1 MQSFQISDK
10 KDFMNKLL
18 NSDCF
23 HSFLLKEATIH
34 TAISYVIDGK
44 INEGF
49 YTKEEWEDTSV
60 VPFRYQEWKE
70 IMPLCFDLIKGK
82 RTPIRFKFILYLKP
96 EAMEQVLNKADITT
110 GKGVVNHMILNIH
123 FDNGEM
129 SLTSGISYSAFTMDK
144 DADNAWDKAL
154 QQFLS
159 AKNIT
164 FSSEA

>member
-44 INEGF
+44 INEDF
-49 YTKEEWEDTSV
+49 YTKEELEDTSV
-60 VPFRYQEWKE
+60 VPFSYREWKE

-96 EAMEQVLNKADITT
+96 EAVEQVLSKADITT
-110 GKGVVNHMILNIH
+110 GRDIVKHLILNIH
-123 FDNGEM
+123 FDNGDM
-129 SLTSGISYSAFTMDK
+129 SLTSGIAYSTFSLDK
-144 DADNAWDKAL
+144 DADHAWDKAL
-154 QQFLS
+154 QQ
-159 AKNIT
+159 
-164 FSSEA
+164 